1 MSNAD
6 ARDIDAVIAV
16 RRDGDRTWYARR
28 SHEMSNYKG
37 VWSLPSIKFDPAA
50 VPDPKDASAAQPLLD
65 RLSIDRLGGMPM
77 RAVRHLVSGC
87 SADNPMGVRVT
98 LHLFEVHM
106 PEEPVLNPRYYLE
119 DAWMTAG
126 ELQEAMRGV
135 VGGLCTKLWGSHAWE
150 RGLSDR
156 PYRELPA

>member
-6 ARDIDAVIAV
+6 VRDIDAVIAV
-16 RRDGDRTWYARR
+16 RRDGSRTWYARR
-28 SHEMSNYKG
+28 SHEMSTYKG

-50 VPDPKDASAAQPLLD
+50 TTDPTDVSVTQPLLD
-65 RLSIDRLGGMPM
+65 RLSTDRLGGVPM
-77 RAVRHLVSGC
+77 RAVRHLVSGS

-98 LHLFEVHM
+98 LHLFEVDM
-106 PEEPVLNPRYYLE
+106 SEDPVLNHRYYLE

-126 ELQEAMRGV
+126 ELQEAMRGT
-135 VGGLCTKLWGSHAWE
+135 VGGLCTKLWGRHAWG

-156 PYRELPA
+156 PYRELSE